1 MYELPASES
10 ADIFKG
16 SQSAQDIILDVWMD
30 NFFEAI
36 DQLST
41 LITEG
46 YCYVAMDTEFPGTVF
61 FPNEVS
67 PDFEY

>member
-1 MYELPASES
+1 
-10 ADIFKG
+10 
-16 SQSAQDIILDVWMD
+16 MD

-36 DQLST
+36 EKLST

-46 YCYVAMDTEFPGTVF
+46 YNFVAMDTEFPGTVF

-67 PDFEY
+67 QDFEYQIVRANVSRLKLIQIGITLSKSDGQFP

>member
-1 MYELPASES
+1 
-10 ADIFKG
+10 
-16 SQSAQDIILDVWMD
+16 MD

-46 YCYVAMDTEFPGTVF
+46 YRYVAMDTEFPGTVF